1 MPRPRSRPGFSR
13 SPERLAPSMMPV
25 MAGKITANTER
36 SVEDVSVGGRK
47 FSLKVEKESPVK
59 RPP

>member
-1 MPRPRSRPGFSR
+1 
-13 SPERLAPSMMPV
+13 MMPV

-36 SVEDVSVGGRK
+36 SVEDVSVGGMK
-47 FSLKVEKESPVK
+47 FSLNVDRERPVK